1 MDNTRV
7 DLTEY
12 YRGNSLRK
20 GLGRIKKY
28 IVFFGYRCGYTIIAL
43 TPEEPHKFCG
53 RGIKGDTIYF
63 QYIGFSSILKCRSTR
78 EVLILVV
85 EAGIIPHHQSLR
97 TLSSLLIMVT
107 YRYGVHQGPS
117 FNSFPMGPFFC
128 KKMKKSEKRS

>member
-28 IVFFGYRCGYTIIAL
+28 IVFFGYRCGYTIIPL

-78 EVLILVV
+78 EVLILDRYPIYMDSV
-85 EAGIIPHHQSLR
+85 QSLR
-97 TLSSLLIMVT
+97 TLSSRLIMVT
-107 YRYGVHQGPS
+107 FGDHHRVDV
-117 FNSFPMGPFFC
+117 
-128 KKMKKSEKRS
+128 

>member
-28 IVFFGYRCGYTIIAL
+28 IVFFGYRCGYTIIPL
-43 TPEEPHKFCG
+43 TPEEPQIIRESPSYLHIPQD
-53 RGIKGDTIYF
+53 GITVSPSGC
-63 QYIGFSSILKCRSTR
+63 S
-78 EVLILVV
+78 
-85 EAGIIPHHQSLR
+85 PHE
-97 TLSSLLIMVT
+97 IMVT
-107 YRYGVHQGPS
+107 YRYGVHRAPRLTP
-117 FNSFPMGPFFC
+117 FRWGPFFI

>member
-28 IVFFGYRCGYTIIAL
+28 IVFFGYRCGYTIIPL

-53 RGIKGDTIYF
+53 GGIKRDTIYF
-63 QYIGFSSILKCRSTR
+63 QYIGFGAVPKHRSTR
-78 EVLILVV
+78 EVLILIEHLIHDIRVTISPS
-85 EAGIIPHHQSLR
+85 ALSPHNC
-97 TLSSLLIMVT
+97 
-107 YRYGVHQGPS
+107 P
-117 FNSFPMGPFFC
+117 
-128 KKMKKSEKRS
+128 

>member
-20 GLGRIKKY
+20 GLDRIKKY
-28 IVFFGYRCGYTIIAL
+28 IVFFGYRWGYTIIPL

-107 YRYGVHQGPS
+107 YRYGVHRAPRLTP
-117 FNSFPMGPFFC
+117 FRWGPFI
-128 KKMKKSEKRS
+128 M